1 MIERALAAAASSV
14 KIVVLVRAPRDPAV
28 RSGLPSNSRA
38 RGDIPSPAVAGGDD
52 LDELFVRARDSD
64 RRSRARRSVVRR
76 RRRVRPV
83 VVSAA
88 IVVGALA
95 VTSSE
100 LGDDVPSRA
109 DKALPVAGPDG
120 RFYVKGVVAGSRPT
134 MPSASA
140 MRKAWRFARRRGG
153 QVSFAVLD
161 TAGRLRG
168 RDAGRRYVSASVVKA
183 MLLVAE
189 LRRLER
195 KRLGVDPA
203 TADLLRAMITRSDNA
218 AADSIYLRIGDAR
231 LFALARSARMRR
243 FTVAGYWANA
253 KVTAA
258 DLARF
263 FSRLRKLLPRRH
275 RRMGLGLLA
284 SVVSE
289 QRWGL
294 PRAAPGGWTVY
305 FKGGW
310 RATDRGQL
318 VHQAA
323 WLNDGNRNLAI
334 AVLTD
339 GQPSRRYGIH
349 TVRGIANRLLQPGTY
364 QRPAVVERDRFHG
377 SGEAEAGR
385 IHGRP

>member
-1 MIERALAAAASSV
+1 
-14 KIVVLVRAPRDPAV
+14 
-28 RSGLPSNSRA
+28 
-38 RGDIPSPAVAGGDD
+38 VADGDD
-52 LDELFVRARDSD
+52 LDELFGRARDSD

-95 VTSSE
+95 VTSTE
-100 LGDDVPSRA
+100 LGDDMPSRA
-109 DKALPVAGPDG
+109 DKALPVARPDG
-120 RFYVKGVVAGSRPT
+120 RFDVNRVVAGSRPA

-140 MRKAWRFARRRGG
+140 MRRAWRFARRRGG
-153 QVSFAVLD
+153 QVSVAVLD

-168 RDAGRRYVSASVVKA
+168 RNAGRRYVSASVVKA

-195 KRLGVDPA
+195 ERLGVDPA
-203 TADLLRAMITRSDNA
+203 TEDLLRAMITRSDNA
-218 AADSIYLRIGDAR
+218 AADSIYLRVGDAR
-231 LFALARSARMRR
+231 LFALARAARMRR

-263 FSRLRKLLPRRH
+263 FSRLRELLPRRH

-294 PRAAPGGWTVY
+294 PRAAGGSWKVY

-323 WLNDGNRNLAI
+323 WLNDGDRDLAI

-349 TVRGIANRLLQPGTY
+349 TVRGVGNRLLQPGT
-364 QRPAVVERDRFHG
+364 
-377 SGEAEAGR
+377 
-385 IHGRP
+385 